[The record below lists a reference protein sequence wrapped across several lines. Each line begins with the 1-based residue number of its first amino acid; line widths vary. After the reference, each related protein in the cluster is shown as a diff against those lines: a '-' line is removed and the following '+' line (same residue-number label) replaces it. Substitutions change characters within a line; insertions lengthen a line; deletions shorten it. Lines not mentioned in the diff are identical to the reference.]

1 MQGCGSLELK
11 EVMPKNQTVTSIE
24 EAPEVERRRRFITYT
39 VSMIIRFACVV
50 LVVFTTGIWQ
60 IIFGLGAVFLP
71 YFAVV
76 LGNNIGG
83 QTRQTHTAAKVEPL
97 SIDVATHIK
106 DLK

>member
-1 MQGCGSLELK
+1 
-11 EVMPKNQTVTSIE
+11 MPKNQTVTSID
-24 EAPEVERRRRFITYT
+24 EAPEIERRRRFITYT
-39 VSMIIRFACVV
+39 ISMLIRFACVV

-76 LGNNIGG
+76 LGNNVGG
-83 QTRQTHTAAKVEPL
+83 QAKEPHTAARVEPL
-97 SIDVATHIK
+97 SIDVAAHIK

>member
-1 MQGCGSLELK
+1 MA
-11 EVMPKNQTVTSIE
+11 KNQTVTSID
-24 EAPEVERRRRFITYT
+24 EAPEIERRRRFITYT
-39 VSMIIRFACVV
+39 ISMLIRFACVV

-76 LGNNIGG
+76 LGNNVGG
-83 QTRQTHTAAKVEPL
+83 QTKESHTAAKVEPL
-97 SIDVATHIK
+97 AIDVGAHIK